1 MLLSIAASLCSLV
14 SVVLL
19 SIFTPGSL
27 VLSLL
32 TTLDFTF
39 GDGRRG
45 GGARTCAP
53 PGDAAFHSR
62 G

>member
-1 MLLSIAASLCSLV
+1 MLSLLNTLGSLVLSLLS
-14 SVVLL
+14 LL
-19 SIFTPGSL
+19 TTLGSL